1 MTARVKN
8 GTWRAWG
15 GNLTAEPTVRV
26 RPTSSDEVLR
36 VLSEAHEQGLC
47 ARPGGSGHSCAPL
60 VPTEGVLLDTS
71 ALKGLVSVDE
81 DHQRVTVFAGTTL
94 QELNLILEQHG
105 LALANLPDSS
115 HMSVGGALA
124 TGTHGTGL
132 GQPSL
137 GGQVIGLS
145 LATPTGEL
153 ISCSETHRPPRA
165 TSGSPGCRAP
175 PRPTPASSAGCTVS
189 RTPTRAPPH
198 RFPGH
203 CAARTTP
210 FCAPP

>member
-8 GTWRAWG
+8 GTWRSWG
-15 GNLTAEPTVRV
+15 GNLTADPTVRV

-105 LALANLPDSS
+105 WPW
-115 HMSVGGALA
+115 
-124 TGTHGTGL
+124 
-132 GQPSL
+132 
-137 GGQVIGLS
+137 
-145 LATPTGEL
+145 PT
-153 ISCSETHRPPRA
+153 
-165 TSGSPGCRAP
+165 
-175 PRPTPASSAGCTVS
+175 S
-189 RTPTRAPPH
+189 RTP
-198 RFPGH
+198 
-203 CAARTTP
+203 RT
-210 FCAPP
+210 